1 MKRVIISLMCLVSM
15 LCGCGMNTDAGQTVS
30 TVSGHDHHAPQV
42 RNRISFFT
50 EEVRHEGV
58 DYYLSYN
65 EPDGCVTRVGLLTS
79 NQNKPSLSY
88 HNDVFYFIDG
98 YYDSNRQEMEGNLKS
113 ISITGEEAS
122 LLLDGEVKPSAIIR
136 VDDSGVYC
144 EADDG
149 ESYFRVELDLS
160 AMELVSAE
168 EAMSNE

>member
-1 MKRVIISLMCLVSM
+1 MKRIIISLMFLVYI
-15 LCGCGMNTDAGQTVS
+15 LCGCGLNTDAGRTEP
-30 TVSGHDHHAPQV
+30 TDSGHDHHAPQV

-79 NQNKPSLSY
+79 NQDKPSLFY
-88 HNDVFYFIDG
+88 HNDVFYFFDG

-113 ISITGEEAS
+113 ISITGQGAS
-122 LLLDGEVKPSAIIR
+122 LLLDGEVRPSAIIR

-149 ESYFRVELDLS
+149 QSYFRIELDLS
-160 AMELVSAE
+160 AMEPVSAE
-168 EAMSNE
+168 EALTK